1 MKVVQI
7 GILAALVVCAGL
19 LFTVYRGQQSAQPA
33 ETAAQTETAAP
44 PAETAVEPLPPVTGT
59 PVDPPAAAA
68 PAPAVRKPSPAARKP
83 AQPVEQARVSDPPAP
98 IASPAPARASQPD
111 PVVPAA
117 APEPAPAEQPAT
129 PAPEPPRVPHSV
141 TIPAG
146 TLITVRL
153 AETLTSERQQTGDV
167 FLATLDQPLVAD
179 GFAIA
184 ERGAKVKGTVA
195 ESQQSG
201 RVRGLALISLQLTSL
216 HTSDGQDVRIAT
228 ERFTKQAEKTTGEDA
243 KKVGIG
249 AALGAAIGA
258 IAGGGK
264 GAAIGAGVGGAAGAG
279 TVAATRGKPAELP
292 VETRL
297 TFRLAEPVTITE
309 RMQ

>member
-1 MKVVQI
+1 M
-7 GILAALVVCAGL
+7 
-19 LFTVYRGQQSAQPA
+19 
-33 ETAAQTETAAP
+33 
-44 PAETAVEPLPPVTGT
+44 
-59 PVDPPAAAA
+59 
-68 PAPAVRKPSPAARKP
+68 
-83 AQPVEQARVSDPPAP
+83 
-98 IASPAPARASQPD
+98 
-111 PVVPAA
+111 
-117 APEPAPAEQPAT
+117 
-129 PAPEPPRVPHSV
+129 

-153 AETLTSERQQTGDV
+153 AETLTTERQQTGDV

-216 HTSDGQDVRIAT
+216 QTSDGQEVRITT
-228 ERFTKQAEKTTGEDA
+228 ERFSKQAEKSTGDDA

-309 RMQ
+309 RLQ

>member
-19 LFTVYRGQQSAQPA
+19 LFKVYRGQQAVQPT
-33 ETAAQTETAAP
+33 ETAAQTQPAATTS
-44 PAETAVEPLPPVTGT
+44 ETAVEPLT
-59 PVDPPAAAA
+59 PVAGAPVDAPEFSAPSPAA
-68 PAPAVRKPSPAARKP
+68 RKPSPAPRKP
-83 AQPVEQARVSDPPAP
+83 AQPVEQARVSEPAP
-98 IASPAPARASQPD
+98 VASPAPVARPAQPE
-111 PVVPAA
+111 PVAAPA
-117 APEPAPAEQPAT
+117 APEPAPAAPPVS
-129 PAPEPPRVPHSV
+129 PAPEPPRQPHSV

-153 AETLTSERQQTGDV
+153 AETLTTERQQTGDV

-216 HTSDGQDVRIAT
+216 HTSDGQEVRIST
-228 ERFTKQAEKTTGEDA
+228 ERFSKQADKSVGDDA

-309 RMQ
+309 RLQ